1 MILNREQNKKQKWK
15 FYLKRWAES
24 WVIELKEYL
33 YYRKQDINYN
43 TRTEQ
48 QSSYEEDILELKSKS
63 NFTTLKDNGGLM
75 K

>member
-63 NFTTLKDNGGLM
+63 NFTTLKDNGDLM